1 MSEVKIIGN
10 ELSNIPWQDKPEHSE
25 DVLWRHKGNPIMGR
39 NETPRSSRIYNS
51 AILPYNGKFI
61 GVFRADHK
69 DGIPQLHIGHS
80 DDGIKWSIQDE
91 DIKWVDE
98 NNEEYKTGYAYDPRL
113 VELEGK
119 YYIVWC
125 TDFGGP
131 TIGLGVTEDFKTFV
145 RLENSFIPFNRNG
158 VLFPKKIN
166 GYYAMLSRPSDS
178 GHTPFGDIFLS
189 YSPDLAFWG
198 KHRRVM
204 TSGHTWWQ
212 GTKIGAGAVPI
223 ETSEG
228 WLLFYHGVNGTCNGF
243 VYSIGAAL
251 LDKDNPAKVLYRTK
265 DYIMTPEMDYEVT
278 GFVPNVTFPCSA
290 LCDAVTGRIAIYYG
304 AADTCL
310 GIAYTTVN
318 ELISYMKSNSFLL
331 PGDNVEYR

>member
-1 MSEVKIIGN
+1 MKDVKILGARL
-10 ELSNIPWQDKPEHSE
+10 ENIPWQERPEGCTE
-25 DVLWRHKGNPIMGR
+25 VMWRHDGNPIMGR
-39 NETPRSSRIYNS
+39 NMTPRSARIYNS
-51 AILPYNGKFI
+51 AVLPYQGGFI
-61 GVFRADHK
+61 GVFRADHR
-69 DGIPQLHIGHS
+69 DGIPQLHLGRS
-80 DDGIKWSIQDE
+80 RDGIRWDIEDE
-91 DIKWVDE
+91 EIKWVDE
-98 NNEEYKTGYAYDPRL
+98 NGADYRTGYAYDPRL

-125 TDFGGP
+125 TEFGGP
-131 TIGLGVTEDFKTFV
+131 TIGLGVTEDFDTFV

-158 VLFPKKIN
+158 VLFPRKIN

-178 GHTPFGDIFLS
+178 GHTPFGDIYLS
-189 YSPDLAFWG
+189 YSPDLTFWG

-228 WLLFYHGVNGTCNGF
+228 WLLFYHGVCGTCNGF

-251 LDKDNPAKVLYRTK
+251 LELENPAKVLYRTK

-290 LCDAVTGRIAIYYG
+290 LFDAATGRIAVYYG

-318 ELISYMKSNSFLL
+318 ELIACMKSNSLLL
-331 PGDNVEYR
+331 PGDDAEYR